1 MKGLVLAAA
10 FSVLLLAG
18 IATNQSFG
26 DGAHSYVLEWGSY
39 GTIDSGQCFQ
49 LESISVD
56 NEGNVYVTDSGNAR
70 VQKFTSDGQ
79 FLNTC
84 GVSGIDNG

>member
-1 MKGLVLAAA
+1 MGKLWH
-10 FSVLLLAG
+10 
-18 IATNQSFG
+18 I
-26 DGAHSYVLEWGSY
+26 DG
-39 GTIDSGQCFQ
+39 GQFFH

-79 FLNTC
+79 FLETW
-84 GVSGIDNG
+84 GVRGTGNGEFKSKLELQLMKIMFML